1 MQIENYNGRKYEII
15 EQTGDYTLLKELN
28 DKAVEPFIVAF
39 LLELDEDNKGEW
51 NQGRYFQTLEEAQNE
66 FEMKVNK

>member
-66 FEMKVNK
+66 FEMKVNR